1 MRVLHLRG
9 IIFNSQ
15 EATMYENNELTK
27 VLSSST
33 VAGVGIAAL
42 PNTGDNSLGMI
53 LSFLAIGIGITA
65 LVSQLVVRALRQ
77 RYSREQR

>member
-1 MRVLHLRG
+1 
-9 IIFNSQ
+9 
-15 EATMYENNELTK
+15 MYENNELTK